1 MQKKRKII
9 TISYILLAL
18 ISISFLYQTSFQI
31 TGLVV
36 YSEQPNATTGKDTY
50 LRENQSTNYG
60 TSTTLRLGT
69 AKTAGGTEL
78 RPLLYFDTSTIP
90 SVNTITN
97 ANISIYLTSS
107 DTNENLTL
115 NLYRL
120 TSNWTEENAS
130 WYNKDA
136 STNWT
141 TPGSDYD
148 TEIIASTIIT
158 NQTGWYNFTITTLA
172 RNWVNG
178 TSPNYGLMLYAPN
191 ANVSNWKEIASSD
204 YTLNTALRPTI
215 TIDHTPNAIP
225 TINQI
230 S

>member
-1 MQKKRKII
+1 MQKKKIYI
-9 TISYILLAL
+9 TTAYIFLVL
-18 ISISFLYQTSFQI
+18 ISISILYNNSFQT
-31 TGLVV
+31 TGLII

-50 LRENQSTNYG
+50 LRENQSANYG
-60 TSTTLRLGT
+60 TETTLRLGT

-107 DTNENLTL
+107 ATNESLTL

-120 TSNWTEENAS
+120 TSNWTEDNAS

-172 RNWVNG
+172 RN
-178 TSPNYGLMLYAPN
+178 
-191 ANVSNWKEIASSD
+191 
-204 YTLNTALRPTI
+204 
-215 TIDHTPNAIP
+215 
-225 TINQI
+225 
-230 S
+230 